1 MPLPW
6 ARSSST
12 ASAVTSRCPGI
23 DNAVWTRIFESQAGG
38 LPGLFDAPS
47 GGSIGRLA
55 IFALGILPY
64 VTAALLLQLAAI
76 GLSSVRTLSERGY
89 LGLKTL
95 RAYTRYLTL
104 ALAASQGYG
113 IAQGLESIR
122 GVVATPGPLFTLSTV
137 LTLTAGTMLVVWIA
151 DQITERGIGNGIALI
166 LAVGFAVELP
176 STIAS
181 AFVGVNHGSVS
192 PNIIAVSAVL
202 AAAIIALIVLVEGA
216 RRQISVDYAKREIGG
231 RSIEAV
237 SAPLALK
244 VNNAGGIMPA
254 FLANWI
260 ILLPAAVA
268 IYAFGADSALGSFIL
283 NHLQHGRPVFM
294 ILFWLMIVAFT
305 LFYTAFLLDP
315 EKVSQTLKAHG
326 GTFRGI
332 EPGESTAAYFDDVVS
347 RITTFAG
354 FYLAFVFIIPEL
366 LAVYF
371 HVPFY
376 LGGQAFLI
384 VVCAVLDIG
393 AYKQQIQLQPGGAR
407 P

>member
-1 MPLPW
+1 
-6 ARSSST
+6 
-12 ASAVTSRCPGI
+12 
-23 DNAVWTRIFESQAGG
+23 
-38 LPGLFDAPS
+38 
-47 GGSIGRLA
+47 
-55 IFALGILPY
+55 
-64 VTAALLLQLAAI
+64 
-76 GLSSVRTLSERGY
+76 
-89 LGLKTL
+89 
-95 RAYTRYLTL
+95 
-104 ALAASQGYG
+104 
-113 IAQGLESIR
+113 
-122 GVVATPGPLFTLSTV
+122 V

-166 LAVGFAVELP
+166 FAVGFAVELP
-176 STIAS
+176 SAIAS

-192 PNIIAVSAVL
+192 PNMIAIAAVL

-260 ILLPAAVA
+260 ILLPSAVA
-268 IYAFGADSALGSFIL
+268 TYAFGADSALGSFIL
-283 NHLQHGRPVFM
+283 NHLRHGRPVFT
-294 ILFWLMIVAFT
+294 ILFWAMIVAFM

-315 EKVSQTLKAHG
+315 EKVSQKLKAHG
-326 GTFRGI
+326 GTIRGI
-332 EPGESTAAYFDDVVS
+332 EPGEPTAAYFDDVVS
-347 RITTFAG
+347 RISIFAG

-393 AYKQQIQLQPGGAR
+393 AYRQQMQLQPGGAR